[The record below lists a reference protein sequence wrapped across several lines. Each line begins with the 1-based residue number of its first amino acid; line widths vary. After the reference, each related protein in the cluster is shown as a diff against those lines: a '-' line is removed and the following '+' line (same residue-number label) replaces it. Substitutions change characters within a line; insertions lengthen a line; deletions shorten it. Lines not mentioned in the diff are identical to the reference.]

1 MLAQKLYISKL
12 NRIFVCEKVR
22 NEIFRNM
29 KNPFKFG
36 SIVEKEY
43 FTDREK
49 ECQYVV
55 RFLDSANHL
64 ILISPRR
71 FGKSSLIA
79 KALKETGRKS
89 VMINMQNVT
98 SVQNFAC
105 RLMSALFKIY
115 PMERLR
121 HIITHFRFIPTLS
134 TNIMTGEVDISF
146 MPDVNPAVLLE
157 DALNMVERVS
167 SEEERLI
174 VVLDEFQ
181 DVLTIAKDFDK
192 QLRSVM
198 QTHQHV
204 NYVFLGSQ
212 ESMMEGIFEK
222 KKSPFYHFGQMMRL
236 KKIPYDDFFA
246 YVSARLPEDVAREV
260 LAFTDCHPYYT
271 QQLAYHVWDLMHY
284 EELTENI
291 INSTVERIIELHDLD
306 FERVWMSLTRQERRV
321 LQVMAAGKADTLL
334 KDHSVPTSTT
344 FSVLKKLIKNGYVIR
359 TDTYQI
365 EDPFF
370 AVWVKRM

>member
-1 MLAQKLYISKL
+1 MHISKL
-12 NRIFVCEKVR
+12 NRTFACEKVR

-55 RFLDSANHL
+55 RFLDGANHL

-79 KALKETGRKS
+79 KALKETGRKN

-134 TNIMTGEVDISF
+134 TNVMTGEVDISF

-167 SEEERLI
+167 SEDDRLI

-181 DVLTIAKDFDK
+181 DVLSIAKGFDK

-236 KKIPYDDFFA
+236 KKIPYDDFLA

-260 LAFTDCHPYYT
+260 LVFTDCHPYYT

-306 FERVWMSLTRQERRV
+306 FERVWMSLTRQEKRV
-321 LQVMAAGKADTLL
+321 LQVIAAGKADTLL